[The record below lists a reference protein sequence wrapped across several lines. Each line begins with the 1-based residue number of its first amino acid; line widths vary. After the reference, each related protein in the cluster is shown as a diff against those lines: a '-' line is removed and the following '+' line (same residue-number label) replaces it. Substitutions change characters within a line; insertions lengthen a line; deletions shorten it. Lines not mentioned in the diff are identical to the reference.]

1 MPLIKDAKATCM
13 LAWPIMVG
21 QLAQTGTSFVDAVM
35 AGHVSA
41 ADLAAVSVGSS
52 IYTMLIVTLMGLLLA
67 ISPLAAQ
74 KIGAK
79 QQADLPALTQQ
90 SLYQALFAGIIA
102 IGIAHALLPVFDLLG
117 LSAEVNDKAQ
127 RFLSAVSWGL
137 PALAISRVL
146 YGYSSALNH
155 TKPMMIISL
164 IALALNIPANWL
176 LIYGHFGF
184 PALGAVGCGW
194 ATAFCMWLSALMW
207 VIWVR
212 YAAIYR
218 DTHPFDRIRGIHW
231 PTQLQLAKL
240 GIPIGITFFVEVSAF
255 SGLSMLIARLGTT
268 SVAAHQIALNFGGL
282 LFMIPLAISTALTV
296 RVAQATGAGQWQE
309 ARMIGQNGVR
319 LGLIIATLSAGL
331 VMVFDE
337 TIAGWYTQDVQVLA
351 LATQL
356 LFFAGLFQFSDATQA
371 VASGILRGYKS
382 TRIPM
387 LLHITAFW
395 VIGIPLG
402 YALAFGLGPFSP
414 LGAKG
419 FWIALVLALT
429 FAALSLLWLFRRVSL
444 AKLERAHH
452 H

>member
-1 MPLIKDAKATCM
+1 MPLIKDAKATWI
-13 LAWPIMVG
+13 LAWPIMIG

-41 ADLAAVSVGSS
+41 ADLAAVSVGAS

-67 ISPLAAQ
+67 ISPMVAQ

-79 QQADLPALTQQ
+79 QHGDIPALTQQ
-90 SLYQALFAGIIA
+90 SLYQGLFAGLVAIA
-102 IGIAHALLPVFDLLG
+102 IAHALLPVFNHLG

-155 TKPMMIISL
+155 TKPMMIIAL
-164 IALALNIPANWL
+164 ISLALNIPANWL

-194 ATAFCMWLSALMW
+194 ATAFCMWISALLW
-207 VIWVR
+207 LIWICVSPV
-212 YAAIYR
+212 YR
-218 DTHPFDRIRGIHW
+218 DTHPFDRLRGIHW
-231 PTQLQLAKL
+231 PTQWQLAKL

-255 SGLSMLIARLGTT
+255 SGLSLLVARLGTT

-296 RVAQATGAGQWQE
+296 RVAQAAGAGHWQE

-319 LGLIIATLSAGL
+319 LGFIIAAMSACF
-331 VMVFDE
+331 VMLFDS
-337 TIAGWYTQDVQVLA
+337 TIAAWYTQDAQVFA

-395 VIGIPLG
+395 LIGIPLG
-402 YALAFGLGPFSP
+402 YAMAFGLGPFEEM
-414 LGAKG
+414 GAKG
-419 FWIALVLALT
+419 FWVALVIALT
-429 FAALSLLWLFRRVSL
+429 FAALSLLYLFRKVSL
-444 AKLERAHH
+444 LKLSHTPH
-452 H
+452 

>member
-1 MPLIKDAKATCM
+1 MPLLKDAKATCL

-41 ADLAAVSVGSS
+41 ADLAAVSVGAS

-79 QQADLPALTQQ
+79 QHSELPALTQQ
-90 SLYQALFAGIIA
+90 SLYQALFAGLIA
-102 IGIAHALLPVFDLLG
+102 IAIAHALLPVFDHLG

-127 RFLSAVSWGL
+127 RFLAAVSWGL

-155 TKPMMIISL
+155 TKPMMVISL

-194 ATAFCMWLSALMW
+194 ATAFCMWVSALLW
-207 VIWVR
+207 VLWVR
-212 YAAIYR
+212 YADIYR
-218 DTHPFDRIRGIHW
+218 DTHPFDHIRGIHW
-231 PTQLQLAKL
+231 PTQHQLAKL

-296 RVAQATGAGQWQE
+296 RVAQAAGAGQWQE

-319 LGLIIATLSAGL
+319 LGLLIATVSAGL
-331 VMVFDE
+331 VMLLNS
-337 TIAGWYTQDVQVLA
+337 TIAGWYTQDAQVLG

-395 VIGIPLG
+395 LIGIPLG
-402 YALAFGLGPFSP
+402 YALAFGVGTFDPV
-414 LGAKG
+414 GAKG
-419 FWIALVLALT
+419 FWIALVIALT

-444 AKLERAHH
+444 AKLEHH
-452 H
+452 TH